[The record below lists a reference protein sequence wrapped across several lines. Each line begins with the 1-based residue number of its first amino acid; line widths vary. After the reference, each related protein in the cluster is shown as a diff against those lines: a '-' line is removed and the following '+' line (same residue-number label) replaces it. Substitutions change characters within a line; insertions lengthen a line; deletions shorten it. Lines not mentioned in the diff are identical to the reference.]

1 MTGKLLGTGTAW
13 PDGNERRRNCV
24 GDRQSAGTYWT
35 QTARETEQQTEQKL
49 GGGRGQGQQEAEVLK
64 ILYTNA
70 QSILGKLNEL
80 SAQAVDTK
88 PDFILLTETWCN
100 PTITSADLTL
110 PGYQLEL
117 ELREDRE
124 DTANGIGGGLLVY
137 SKNGHKILPTTIKS
151 EFHQYV
157 SFKIITTENPLNIVL
172 IYRPPSSGK
181 ENVQKLCQILKNL
194 PKNSIVIGDINLP
207 HID

>member
-1 MTGKLLGTGTAW
+1 M
-13 PDGNERRRNCV
+13 

-80 SAQAVDTK
+80 
-88 PDFILLTETWCN
+88 ETWCN
-100 PTITSADLTL
+100 PSITSTDLTL

-117 ELREDRE
+117 
-124 DTANGIGGGLLVY
+124 
-137 SKNGHKILPTTIKS
+137 
-151 EFHQYV
+151 
-157 SFKIITTENPLNIVL
+157 
-172 IYRPPSSGK
+172 
-181 ENVQKLCQILKNL
+181 
-194 PKNSIVIGDINLP
+194 
-207 HID
+207 

>member
-1 MTGKLLGTGTAW
+1 M
-13 PDGNERRRNCV
+13 

-70 QSILGKLNEL
+70 QSILGKLNER
-80 SAQAVDTK
+80 SAQAADTK

-100 PTITSADLTL
+100 PSITSADLTL

-117 ELREDRE
+117 ELRKDRE
-124 DTANGIGGGLLVY
+124 DTASGIGGGLLVY

-194 PKNSIVIGDINLP
+194 A
-207 HID
+207 